1 MKQRILISTGG
12 SGGHVVPAT
21 ILYEHLKDQ
30 FHVSMST
37 DYRGMSFLDKNKY
50 NLEIFNIIPISKN
63 IFLIPLQFFLII
75 YLIIKSIFFLKKR
88 KIDILIST
96 GGYMSLPL
104 CLASKILN
112 IKIFLFEPNMVLGRS
127 NKFFIKSCEKIFCY
141 SGKIKNLPN
150 KYISK
155 ISIIPALLKKKFYD
169 IKKTDGIDKK
179 INLLIIGGSQ
189 GAKIFDTLI
198 KSSMIEL
205 SKKYSVKVY
214 QQTNSINFEVLKKF
228 YKDKSIDCELFDFKE
243 DISNLMSKSNIC
255 ITRAGASTL
264 AELVFLNLPCVAIPL
279 PTSKDNHQFENAFF
293 YNEIGCNW
301 ILNQNEINDEAV
313 ANKLFNII
321 DNKDEFLV
329 KKINMKNFSC
339 QNTWNNIN
347 QKIISVINEN
357 RISKN

>member
-1 MKQRILISTGG
+1 MTQRILISTGG

-21 ILYEHLKDQ
+21 VLYEHLKGQ
-30 FHVSMST
+30 FNVIIST
-37 DYRGMSFLDKNKY
+37 DRRGIKFLDKNKY
-50 NLEIFNIIPISKN
+50 NLEIFNITPISKY
-63 IFLIPLQFFLII
+63 IFLIPLQFFSTM
-75 YLIIKSIFFLKKR
+75 YLIIKSIFFLRKR

-112 IKIFLFEPNMVLGRS
+112 IKILLFEPNMVLGRS
-127 NKFFIKSCEKIFCY
+127 NKFFIKSCENIFCY
-141 SGKIKNLPN
+141 SNKIKNLPN

-155 ISIIPALLKKKFYD
+155 IIVIPTLLRKKFYD
-169 IKKTDGIDKK
+169 VKKADSIDKN

-189 GAKIFDTLI
+189 GAKIFDTFI
-198 KSSMIEL
+198 KSSITEL
-205 SKKYSVKVY
+205 SKKYSLKIY
-214 QQTNSINFEVLKKF
+214 QQTNSVNFEVLKNF
-228 YKDKSIDCELFDFKE
+228 YKDKNIDYELFDFNE
-243 DISNLMSKSNIC
+243 DISNLMSNSNIC

-293 YNEIGCNW
+293 YNKIGCNW
-301 ILNQNEINDEAV
+301 ILNQNEINEETLT
-313 ANKLFNII
+313 NKLFDII
-321 DNKDEFLV
+321 DNKEEFLV
-329 KKINMKNFSC
+329 KKINMKNFSY

>member
-1 MKQRILISTGG
+1 MTQRILISTGG

-21 ILYEHLKDQ
+21 ILYEHLKNK
-30 FHVSMST
+30 FHVSMT
-37 DYRGMSFLDKNKY
+37 IDHRGMKFLDKNKY
-50 NLEIFNIIPISKN
+50 NLEIFNVIPISKN
-63 IFLIPLQFFLII
+63 IFLLPFQFFLTIH
-75 YLIIKSIFFLKKR
+75 LIIKSILFLKKR
-88 KIDILIST
+88 KIDILFST

-127 NKFFIKSCEKIFCY
+127 NKFFIKSCENIFCY
-141 SGKIKNLPN
+141 AGKIKNYPN
-150 KYISK
+150 QYVNK
-155 ISIIPALLKKKFYD
+155 IIVIPALLRKKFYD
-169 IKKTDGIDKK
+169 IKKADNINKK

-198 KSSMIEL
+198 TSAIIQL
-205 SKKYSVKVY
+205 SKRYNLKIY
-214 QQTNSINFEVLKKF
+214 QQTNLVNFENLNKF
-228 YKDKSIDCELFDFKE
+228 YKDNNIVYELFDFNE
-243 DISNLMSKSNIC
+243 NISNLMSKSNIC

-264 AELVFLNLPCVAIPL
+264 AELVFLNLPYVTIPL

-301 ILNQNEINDEAV
+301 VLNQNETNDEALT
-313 ANKLFNII
+313 NKLFNII
-321 DNKDEFLV
+321 DNKEEFLNI
-329 KKINMKNFSC
+329 KINMKNFSY